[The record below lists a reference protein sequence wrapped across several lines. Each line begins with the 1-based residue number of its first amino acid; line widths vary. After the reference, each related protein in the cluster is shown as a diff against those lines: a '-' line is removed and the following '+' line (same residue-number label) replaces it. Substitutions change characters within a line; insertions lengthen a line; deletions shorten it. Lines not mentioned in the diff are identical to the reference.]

1 MPHRIPAYI
10 LTLLTILFTIPQT
23 STAQFTDITTAA
35 GLDGIIGSEAVAWGD
50 YNQDGHLDFFAAR
63 AGLYRNNGNATF
75 TDVTGTAF
83 LDPTSGLGLSAAWA
97 DYDNDGFIDLYIGSG
112 TTSQLYR
119 NNGDGTL
126 SNVAVAAGVNAP
138 SISAIAWGDYNNDG
152 QVDLYLGHVASAN
165 SLYRNNGDGT
175 FSDVTAGAGVAGP
188 DTEARAVSWA
198 DYDMDGFLDIFIVHS
213 INGPAPNKNNI
224 LFKNNG
230 DGTFTDVAGSLGIDD
245 VGDGVGAAWG
255 DYDNDA
261 DLDLYVAARGA
272 NHFYENDGDGTF
284 TDVTG
289 SSLAVGING
298 DGQPSWGDY
307 DNDGLLDLNL
317 ATDDTNIMYHN
328 NGDGTFTDLASALG
342 VDIGGGSGGAPWAD
356 IDGDG
361 DLDFFVSNWTTLGV
375 LFRNDDSNNSNWLQ
389 IELVGRE
396 SNQSAI
402 GATVLTVVG
411 QDNQFRVVNGGERS
425 QSQLPLAF
433 GLGEAALV
441 DEITV
446 TWPTGVV
453 QTVSDVAA
461 NQLITIF
468 EPLHATLGV
477 GEALGSPGGTA
488 VVGIELTADGPV
500 AGLQFTVQAI
510 HNEEPTELVTFQ
522 GVLNNVEGE
531 GFTATAGTDEETGE
545 TTVLVFS
552 LSGGS
557 IPTPDHRTIVELAFA
572 IDEEMPSGDWI
583 DVVISE
589 GVVSDPDTQPGS
601 VTHVDGAIR
610 IGSPG
615 DIAGG
620 TQGEGDGLV
629 NIVDLVKLIQYVLG
643 TLPVPS
649 DFALFV
655 ADINEDG
662 DLNVLDIVGLIDLI
676 LGEGP
681 SKALV
686 TGPTGPVI
694 VSMNNVQIQTTGQA
708 VIPIS
713 VETNG
718 LLAAMEAT
726 LTFDPSRLQPGTPRL
741 TGLAQGMTIES
752 HIADGTMRIVIF
764 SADGQSIH
772 AGKGALFLV
781 PVTMI
786 NGGTAGATFTL
797 SDVLVSDAQAQMVA
811 VDLRTDAVKAT
822 STPSAFS
829 LGANSPNP
837 FNPATTISYEV
848 PAQAHITLTVYN
860 LLGQEVVRL
869 VNTDQAPGRYSVVW
883 NGTNAAGSIVASGVY
898 LYRLTGSTGY
908 SETKRMLLLK

>member
-1 MPHRIPAYI
+1 MRYRIPAYI
-10 LTLLTILFTIPQT
+10 LSLLTILLTLPQST
-23 STAQFTDITTAA
+23 TAQFTDITTAA
-35 GLDGIIGSEAVAWGD
+35 GLDGIIGSEAIAWGD
-50 YNQDGHLDFFAAR
+50 YNQDGDIDFFAAR
-63 AGLYRNNGNATF
+63 EGLFRNNGDGTF

-83 LDPTSGLGLSAAWA
+83 LNPTSGLGLSAAWA
-97 DYDNDGFIDLYIGSG
+97 DYDNDGFLDLYIGSG

-126 SNVAVAAGVNAP
+126 SNVTVAAGVNAT

-152 QVDLYLGHVASAN
+152 QVDLYLGHVATAN
-165 SLYRNNGDGT
+165 LLYRNNGDGT
-175 FSDVTAGAGVAGP
+175 FSDVTAATGVAGP

-198 DYDMDGFLDIFIVHS
+198 DYDKDGHLDIFIVHS
-213 INGPAPNKNNI
+213 INGAAPNKNNI

-272 NHFYENDGDGTF
+272 NHFYQNDGDGTF

-289 SSLAVGING
+289 SSLAVGISG
-298 DGQPSWGDY
+298 DGMPNWGDY

-317 ATDDTNIMYHN
+317 TTDATNIMYHN
-328 NGDGTFTDLASALG
+328 NGDGTFTDLAVALG
-342 VDIGGGSGGAPWAD
+342 VDVGGRSGGSPWAD

-361 DLDFFVSNWTTLGV
+361 DLDFFVSNNSGIAGF
-375 LFRNDDSNNSNWLQ
+375 LFRNDDSNSSNWLQ

-396 SNQSAI
+396 NNQSAI
-402 GATVLTVVG
+402 GATVLIEAG
-411 QDNQFRVVNGGERS
+411 EDDQFRVVSGGQGS

-461 NQLITIF
+461 NQLITIS
-468 EPLHATLGV
+468 EPLHATIE
-477 GEALGSPGGTA
+477 GEESLGSPGGTA

-500 AGLQFTVQAI
+500 AGLQFTVQPMYDG
-510 HNEEPTELVTFQ
+510 EPTDLAIFQ
-522 GVLNNVEGE
+522 GVLNNLEGE
-531 GFTATAGTDEETGE
+531 GFTTSAGTDEETGE

-552 LSGGS
+552 LSGRS
-557 IPTPDHRTIVELAFA
+557 VPTPDHRTIVQLAFT
-572 IDEEMPSGDWI
+572 IDEATPSGEWI
-583 DVVISE
+583 DVAISE

-601 VTHVDGAIR
+601 VMHIDGAIH

-615 DIAGG
+615 DLAGG
-620 TQGEGDGLV
+620 SQGEGDGEV
-629 NIVDLVKLIQYVLG
+629 NIVDLVKLIQYILG
-643 TLPVPS
+643 TLPAPS

-655 ADINEDG
+655 ADINGDE
-662 DLNVLDIVGLIDLI
+662 DLNVLDVIGLIDLI

-694 VSMNNVQIQTTGQA
+694 VSLGAMQIQTTGQTL
-708 VIPIS
+708 IPIS

-726 LTFDPSRLQPGTPRL
+726 LTFD
-741 TGLAQGMTIES
+741 
-752 HIADGTMRIVIF
+752 
-764 SADGQSIH
+764 
-772 AGKGALFLV
+772 
-781 PVTMI
+781 
-786 NGGTAGATFTL
+786 
-797 SDVLVSDAQAQMVA
+797 
-811 VDLRTDAVKAT
+811 
-822 STPSAFS
+822 
-829 LGANSPNP
+829 
-837 FNPATTISYEV
+837 
-848 PAQAHITLTVYN
+848 
-860 LLGQEVVRL
+860 
-869 VNTDQAPGRYSVVW
+869 
-883 NGTNAAGSIVASGVY
+883 
-898 LYRLTGSTGY
+898 
-908 SETKRMLLLK
+908 